1 VKIAQSSAWR
11 LGEAGG
17 AAVEYE
23 SGRKGPVEAGY
34 LGSDRV
40 GNTSPTLNSCKDFRK
55 AVNSRPT
62 VAAGARARRKVAV
75 AALSL
80 AGGLGLLL
88 APAGT
93 LATAAGATPTASPS
107 PSPSPA
113 AVPTAASPTP
123 AATPSASPGPSP
135 SPAHPAV
142 QNRQA
147 QSQLIGDLT
156 AAEAHALML
165 EKSLNQSQLGLMAL
179 GQQILDTEK
188 QVSQLDARISAVT
201 AQHAEVSGRLA
212 LDRTQL
218 AAIVRR
224 LYKHQD
230 NFFASLIRAGG
241 FGGLLETIG
250 YSDVVVDRERE
261 MVRTVQADEVAL
273 AHAQTMLLR
282 SRATKKDALA
292 SLVLSR
298 TTLAEEIANEQSLQT
313 QLQGTIDEALTAL
326 NAMQTDSPEMAA
338 QRVTLLQLKTD
349 SILSQIEQ
357 AVFAGENF
365 QSTAQLIATDP
376 VLAATGKLRWPIPHA
391 AVSQGFGP
399 TPYVFEA
406 AYAGFSHFHTGIDL
420 AVPLGTPVFAAAD
433 GVVVLA
439 RPMTDTA
446 GALVGYGNYVIIQ
459 HDAGLKTLYGHLLVI
474 SVKEGDVVKRG
485 QLIGL
490 VGSTGN
496 STGPHTHFEVRID
509 NSPVDPMQML
519 PNAPPQAAAPI
530 PATAN

>member
-1 VKIAQSSAWR
+1 
-11 LGEAGG
+11 
-17 AAVEYE
+17 
-23 SGRKGPVEAGY
+23 
-34 LGSDRV
+34 LGSDGA
-40 GNTSPTLNSCKDFRK
+40 GNTSLSLNSCKDFRK
-55 AVNSRPT
+55 TVNSRPP
-62 VAAGARARRKVAV
+62 VAAGVRARRNVV
-75 AALSL
+75 IAALSL

-88 APAGT
+88 TPAGALADTAGSGAAPA
-93 LATAAGATPTASPS
+93 ASPS
-107 PSPSPA
+107 ASTSPA
-113 AVPTAASPTP
+113 PVPTATTRTP
-123 AATPSASPGPSP
+123 AATPSASAAASP
-135 SPAHPAV
+135 SPAHPAL

-147 QSQLIGDLT
+147 QGQLIGDLT
-156 AAEAHALML
+156 ASEAHALML

-179 GQQILDTEK
+179 GQQILDSEK
-188 QVSQLDARISAVT
+188 QVSQLDTRISAIT

-212 LDRTQL
+212 SDRTQL

-250 YSDVVVDRERE
+250 YSDVVVDRERD

-273 AHAQTMLLR
+273 AHAQTTLAR

-292 SLVLSR
+292 RLVLSR

-338 QRVTLLQLKTD
+338 RRASLLQIKTD

-357 AVFAGENF
+357 AVFAQENF
-365 QSTAQLIATDP
+365 QRTAQLIATDP
-376 VLAATGKLRWPIPHA
+376 VLAATGKLRWPIPNA

-439 RPMTDTA
+439 RSMTDTA

-474 SVKEGDVVKRG
+474 GVKEGDVVKRG

-519 PNAPPQAAAPI
+519 PAAAPQPAAPV